1 MIKNVKERGYIMN
14 IVNINENCLSVVF
27 EERIAPDINAQV
39 IQLKSAI
46 ESSDIAGIEE
56 LVISYNT
63 LVIYFDDTATDHE
76 TLNKAISNL
85 SLSSNERQQATTYI
99 IPVCYDAPF
108 NLDLKEMATLH
119 NITTEEIIQIHT
131 SKPYLI
137 YMLGFMPGFPF
148 LGGLD
153 ESIATPR
160 KASPRKEIPAGSV
173 GIANAQTGM
182 YPLSSPGGWNIIG
195 KTPLKLFDPNRQPEV
210 YYEAGDY
217 IQFKR
222 ISKEEYDAIE
232 QAVQEG
238 TYEIETE
245 VQ

>member
-1 MIKNVKERGYIMN
+1 MN
-14 IVNINENCLSVVF
+14 FVNINENCMSIVF
-27 EERIAPDINAQV
+27 EERIDPEINAQV
-39 IQLKSAI
+39 IQLKSALQN
-46 ESSDIAGIEE
+46 SDITGVLE

-63 LVIYFDDTATDHE
+63 LVIYFDDTVTDHE
-76 TLNKAISNL
+76 TLSESL
-85 SLSSNERQQATTYI
+85 QSLTLSSTAQQQITTYI
-99 IPVCYDAPF
+99 IPVCYEAPF
-108 NLDLKEMATLH
+108 NLDLDEMASIH
-119 NITTEEIIQIHT
+119 NKTTEEIIQIHT
-131 SKPYLI
+131 SIPYLI

-173 GIANAQTGM
+173 GIANAQTGI
-182 YPLSSPGGWNIIG
+182 YPLASPGGWNIIG
-195 KTPLKLFDPNRQPEV
+195 KTPLKLFDPKRNPEV

-217 IQFKR
+217 IKFKR

-232 QAVQEG
+232 QAVNNG

-245 VQ
+245 VE

>member
-1 MIKNVKERGYIMN
+1 MN
-14 IVNINENCLSVVF
+14 IVNINENCMSVVF
-27 EERIAPDINAQV
+27 EERIDPEINAQV

-46 ESSDIAGIEE
+46 QNSAISGILE

-63 LVIYFDDTATDHE
+63 LVIYFDDTVTDHE
-76 TLNKAISNL
+76 KL
-85 SLSSNERQQATTYI
+85 SESLQSLTLSSTAQQQTTTYV
-99 IPVCYDAPF
+99 IPVCYEAPF
-108 NLDLKEMATLH
+108 NLDLDEMASLH
-119 NITTEEIIQIHT
+119 NKTTEEIIQIHT

-173 GIANAQTGM
+173 GIANAQTGI
-182 YPLSSPGGWNIIG
+182 YPLASPGGWNIIG
-195 KTPLKLFDPNRQPEV
+195 KTPLKLFDPKRDPEV

-217 IQFKR
+217 IKFKR
-222 ISKEEYDAIE
+222 ISKEEYDNIE
-232 QAVQEG
+232 QAVNNG
-238 TYEIETE
+238 TYEIEME

>member
-1 MIKNVKERGYIMN
+1 MN
-14 IVNINENCLSVVF
+14 FVNINENCMSIVF
-27 EERIAPDINAQV
+27 EERIDPEINAQV
-39 IQLKSAI
+39 IQLKSALQN
-46 ESSDIAGIEE
+46 SDITGVLE

-63 LVIYFDDTATDHE
+63 LVIYFDDTVTDHE
-76 TLNKAISNL
+76 TLSESL
-85 SLSSNERQQATTYI
+85 QSLTLSSTALQQITTYI
-99 IPVCYDAPF
+99 IPVCYEAPF
-108 NLDLKEMATLH
+108 NLDLDEMASIH
-119 NITTEEIIQIHT
+119 NKTTEEIIQIHT

-173 GIANAQTGM
+173 GIANAQTGI
-182 YPLSSPGGWNIIG
+182 YPLASPGGWNIIG
-195 KTPLKLFDPNRQPEV
+195 KTPLKLFDPKRNPEV

-217 IQFKR
+217 IKFKR

-232 QAVQEG
+232 QAVNNG

>member
-1 MIKNVKERGYIMN
+1 MN
-14 IVNINENCLSVVF
+14 FVNINENCMSIVF
-27 EERIAPDINAQV
+27 EERIDPEINAQV
-39 IQLKSAI
+39 IQLKSALQN
-46 ESSDIAGIEE
+46 SDITGVLE

-63 LVIYFDDTATDHE
+63 LVIYFDDTVTDHE
-76 TLNKAISNL
+76 TLSESL
-85 SLSSNERQQATTYI
+85 QSLTLSSTALQQITTYI
-99 IPVCYDAPF
+99 IPVCYEAPF
-108 NLDLKEMATLH
+108 NLDLDEMASIH
-119 NITTEEIIQIHT
+119 NKTTEEIIQIHT

-173 GIANAQTGM
+173 GIANAQTGI
-182 YPLSSPGGWNIIG
+182 YPLASPGGWNIIG
-195 KTPLKLFDPNRQPEV
+195 KTPLKLFDPKRNPEV

-217 IQFKR
+217 IKFKR

-232 QAVQEG
+232 QAVNIG

>member
-1 MIKNVKERGYIMN
+1 MN
-14 IVNINENCLSVVF
+14 FVNINENCMSIVF
-27 EERIAPDINAQV
+27 EERIDPEINAQV
-39 IQLKSAI
+39 IQLKSALQN
-46 ESSDIAGIEE
+46 SDITGVLE

-63 LVIYFDDTATDHE
+63 LVIYFDDIVTDHE
-76 TLNKAISNL
+76 TLSESL
-85 SLSSNERQQATTYI
+85 QSLTLSSTAQQQITTYI
-99 IPVCYDAPF
+99 IPVCYEAPF
-108 NLDLKEMATLH
+108 NLDLDEMASIH
-119 NITTEEIIQIHT
+119 NKTTEEIIQIHT

-173 GIANAQTGM
+173 GIANAQTGI
-182 YPLSSPGGWNIIG
+182 YPLASPGGWNIIG
-195 KTPLKLFDPNRQPEV
+195 KTPLKLFDPKRNPEV

-217 IQFKR
+217 IKFKR

-232 QAVQEG
+232 QAVNNG

>member
-1 MIKNVKERGYIMN
+1 MN
-14 IVNINENCLSVVF
+14 FVNINENCMSIVF
-27 EERIAPDINAQV
+27 EERIDPEINAQV

-46 ESSDIAGIEE
+46 QNSDISGILE

-63 LVIYFDDTATDHE
+63 LVIYFDDTVTDHE
-76 TLNKAISNL
+76 
-85 SLSSNERQQATTYI
+85 SLSGSIQSLTLSSTAQQQTTTYV
-99 IPVCYDAPF
+99 IPVCYETPF
-108 NLDLKEMATLH
+108 NLDLDEMASLH
-119 NITTEEIIQIHT
+119 NKTTEEIIQIHT
-131 SKPYLI
+131 GKPYLI

-173 GIANAQTGM
+173 GIANAQTGI
-182 YPLSSPGGWNIIG
+182 YPLASPGGWNIIG
-195 KTPLKLFDPNRQPEV
+195 KTPLKLFDPKRDPEV

-217 IQFKR
+217 IKFKR

-232 QAVQEG
+232 QAVNNG

>member
-1 MIKNVKERGYIMN
+1 MN
-14 IVNINENCLSVVF
+14 FVNINENCMSIVF
-27 EERIAPDINAQV
+27 EERIDPEINAQV
-39 IQLKSAI
+39 IQLKSALQN
-46 ESSDIAGIEE
+46 SDITGVLE

-63 LVIYFDDTATDHE
+63 LVIYFDDTVTDHE
-76 TLNKAISNL
+76 TLSESL
-85 SLSSNERQQATTYI
+85 QSLTLSSTAQQQITTYI
-99 IPVCYDAPF
+99 IPVCYEAPF
-108 NLDLKEMATLH
+108 NLDLDEMASIH
-119 NITTEEIIQIHT
+119 NKTTEEIIQIHT

-173 GIANAQTGM
+173 GIANAQTGI
-182 YPLSSPGGWNIIG
+182 YPLASPGGWNIIG
-195 KTPLKLFDPNRQPEV
+195 KTPLRLFDPKRNPEV

-217 IQFKR
+217 IKFKR

-232 QAVQEG
+232 QAVNNG

>member
-1 MIKNVKERGYIMN
+1 MN
-14 IVNINENCLSVVF
+14 FVNINENCMSIVF
-27 EERIAPDINAQV
+27 EERIDPEINAQV
-39 IQLKSAI
+39 IQLKSALQN
-46 ESSDIAGIEE
+46 SDITGVLE

-63 LVIYFDDTATDHE
+63 LVIYFDDTVTDHE
-76 TLNKAISNL
+76 TLSESL
-85 SLSSNERQQATTYI
+85 QSLTLSSTAQQQITTYI
-99 IPVCYDAPF
+99 IPVCYEAPF
-108 NLDLKEMATLH
+108 NLDLDEMASIH
-119 NITTEEIIQIHT
+119 NKTTEEIIQIHT

-173 GIANAQTGM
+173 GIANAQTGI
-182 YPLSSPGGWNIIG
+182 YPLASPGGWNIIG
-195 KTPLKLFDPNRQPEV
+195 KTPLKLFDPKRNPEV

-217 IQFKR
+217 IKFKR

-232 QAVQEG
+232 QAVNNG